1 MKNPFKNN
9 KFIRRIPIFSTTA
22 IQFIIF
28 TVGLATNKL
37 VAVYAGSSGIA
48 LFAVIKTF
56 HTFFGGLLK
65 LGSEAFIL
73 NAAAKAAGKKKDEV
87 TILSSIL
94 RLFILQVVVTLFC
107 LTFFDS
113 LLFDL
118 IFSTVMRPSFSWVI
132 SYILV
137 LSLISVF
144 SEMFLSFFNGLLD
157 LKKVFIA
164 SLIGSLSTFV
174 LAIYFRPFNYYELT
188 FIALSS
194 GLFSSITLLFFLY
207 KDFFQE
213 FRINLKSHFGVNI
226 FFNLPKSLVL
236 MIHPIAAAISLLI
249 AQQIIG
255 RNYGVD
261 NLSFFM
267 VVFMLINSGMTLMM
281 SAVRMHFL
289 PKLGM
294 TKLVSERN
302 VFFRNYVSLYI
313 FLSFIA
319 VLFLISFSGLIID
332 TLYSIDFI
340 EAAPY
345 LALMSSTVMLKAF
358 LWIVAFAAWEKNRF
372 NFYVITEC
380 IREFFFIIMCLF
392 LSSLGINFGFI
403 FLGIIGIDI
412 LISFFWIGY
421 LWYFKEEL
429 SINRFFIFF
438 VYSFTFLCT
447 AFTYYRI

>member
-1 MKNPFKNN
+1 M
-9 KFIRRIPIFSTTA
+9 A
-22 IQFIIF
+22 
-28 TVGLATNKL
+28 
-37 VAVYAGSSGIA
+37 
-48 LFAVIKTF
+48 
-56 HTFFGGLLK
+56 
-65 LGSEAFIL
+65 
-73 NAAAKAAGKKKDEV
+73 
-87 TILSSIL
+87 
-94 RLFILQVVVTLFC
+94 
-107 LTFFDS
+107 
-113 LLFDL
+113 
-118 IFSTVMRPSFSWVI
+118 
-132 SYILV
+132 
-137 LSLISVF
+137 
-144 SEMFLSFFNGLLD
+144 
-157 LKKVFIA
+157 
-164 SLIGSLSTFV
+164 
-174 LAIYFRPFNYYELT
+174 
-188 FIALSS
+188 
-194 GLFSSITLLFFLY
+194 
-207 KDFFQE
+207 
-213 FRINLKSHFGVNI
+213 
-226 FFNLPKSLVL
+226 
-236 MIHPIAAAISLLI
+236 
-249 AQQIIG
+249 
-255 RNYGVD
+255 
-261 NLSFFM
+261 
-267 VVFMLINSGMTLMM
+267 VFMLINSGMTLMM

-319 VLFLISFSGLIID
+319 VVFLISFSGLIID

-380 IREFFFIIMCLF
+380 IREFFYIIMCLF

-438 VYSFTFLCT
+438 IYSFTFLCI
-447 AFTYYRI
+447 AFTY